1 MASKFSGVLSSIVKD
16 ASKVKT
22 AIIKAVAELDN
33 VVLPDVEKYEPAIA
47 QVANELVPGS
57 GSAVDIAVS
66 WAEDCCAALDKGGTA
81 VEANLTN
88 SGLDIAAIQALKSL
102 IPTLKAA
109 AATKPAAAATS
120 ATAALASSK
129 T

>member
-1 MASKFSGVLSSIVKD
+1 MASKFSGVLSGIRKD

-22 AIIKAVAELDN
+22 AIIKAIAELDS

-47 QVANELVPGS
+47 QVANALVPGS
-57 GSAVDIAVS
+57 GSAIDIALS
-66 WAEDCCAALDKGGTA
+66 WAEDCAAALDKGGAA
-81 VEANLTN
+81 VESNLTN
-88 SGLDIAAIQALKSL
+88 AGLDTAAIQALKSL

-109 AATKPAAAATS
+109 AATKPAAAAPV
-120 ATAALASSK
+120 SSK